1 MSLVERLIPPPSL
14 ADRRE
19 ALHRAGGW
27 LSEMGG
33 GGGECYRWAM
43 QCLAGQE
50 HSSILTTRTDAA
62 PLTCGQDESTAQ
74 GRWIVCMNALLN
86 FNT

>member
-33 GGGECYRWAM
+33 GGVLQMGNAVPSWAG
-43 QCLAGQE
+43 A
-50 HSSILTTRTDAA
+50 
-62 PLTCGQDESTAQ
+62 
-74 GRWIVCMNALLN
+74 
-86 FNT
+86 